1 MHTWARRSSVS
12 SAPGG
17 TAPWVWLG
25 GGAQWP
31 PLVACLCLTSSSF
44 LQRDCQNYI
53 KILLPLNSSHLIA
66 CGTEAFSPACT
77 YIVSA
82 LLHPGPAPG
91 WPRK

>member
-1 MHTWARRSSVS
+1 MGLVGGVQRR
-12 SAPGG
+12 
-17 TAPWVWLG
+17 
-25 GGAQWP
+25 

-82 LLHPGPAPG
+82 GNWSVSLTPGEGQGPGGRLLGGQGP
-91 WPRK
+91 

>member
-1 MHTWARRSSVS
+1 MGTVLRLLCSRRHCPLGLV
-12 SAPGG
+12 GG
-17 TAPWVWLG
+17 T
-25 GGAQWP
+25 QRP
-31 PLVACLCLTSSSF
+31 PLMACLCLTSSSF